1 MGFADISNLPF
12 PWDLLEE
19 SKERAS
25 AYPGGLVDLS
35 IGTPVDATP
44 KVIQDALIAAA
55 NNPGYPATY
64 GTLELREAVV
74 NWFSRCRRVPNVD
87 STGVLPTVGS
97 KELVAFLPSL
107 LGLSGEDVVVYPAV
121 AYPTYEI
128 GAQLAGCASLATDN
142 VRDWENNP
150 QVKLI
155 WVNTPG
161 NPSGKVLTKAQLRE
175 IVAAARR
182 IGAVV
187 ISDECYALLPW
198 SDELVAGGV
207 ASLLDPEVCA
217 GDSTGLLV
225 TYSLSKQSN
234 LAGYRAAFV
243 AGDSDLIARLLL
255 IRKQAGLIVPG
266 MVQKAMVAAL
276 SDDDHVREQYQK
288 YAQRRDILSKAVVK
302 CGLRIDNSEAGL
314 YLWVCD
320 PSVVSGKEP
329 ASSWDLVSRFADL
342 GILVAPGA
350 FYGKAGEQHVRL
362 ALTASDERI
371 IAAAERLAGKRSF
384 ASGNPTET

>member
-12 PWDLLEE
+12 PWDLLEK
-19 SKERAS
+19 SKEKAS

-74 NWFSRCRRVPNVD
+74 NWFSRCRRVPNLD
-87 STGVLPTVGS
+87 SAGVLPTVGS

-107 LGLSGEDVVVYPAV
+107 LGLSGQDVVVYPAV

-128 GAQLAGCASLATDN
+128 GAQLAGCQSLATDR
-142 VRDWENNP
+142 VSDWESNP
-150 QVKLI
+150 NVKLI

-161 NPSGKVLTKAQLRE
+161 NPNGQVLTKAQLRE
-175 IVAAARR
+175 VVLAAKK

-198 SDELVAGGV
+198 SAELVADGV
-207 ASLLDPEVCA
+207 VSLLDPEVCGGEHA
-217 GDSTGLLV
+217 NLLV

-243 AGDSDLIARLLL
+243 AGDPDLIARLLL

-276 SDDDHVREQYQK
+276 NDDEHVREQYQK

-314 YLWVCD
+314 YLWVSD
-320 PSVVSGKEP
+320 PSVVPGVQTVT
-329 ASSWDLVSRFADL
+329 SWDLVSRFADV
-342 GILVAPGA
+342 GILVAPGV
-350 FYGKAGEQHVRL
+350 FYGKAGERHVRL

-371 IAAAERLAGKRSF
+371 VAAAERLAGK
-384 ASGNPTET
+384 